1 MDALD
6 LSRWQF
12 AVTIAFH
19 FMFVPLSIGLALIV
33 AVMQTIWHRTGN
45 ETYLRMTRFWG
56 KLFLINFA
64 LGIVTGLVQEFQ
76 FGMNWSTYSRFVG
89 DVFGAPLAIEGLLAF
104 FLESTFLGLW
114 IFGWK
119 RLSPRVH
126 LATIW
131 IVAFGTVMS
140 ALFILAANSWMQH
153 PVGYE
158 INPATGRAEMHD
170 FLAML
175 TNSTLFTQFPHT
187 VLAALATGG
196 MFVVGVSSYHLIRKH
211 EVDAFLRSTAIGLV
225 VALVAT
231 VGVALS
237 GHQQAQM
244 VTRQQPMKM
253 AAAEALWETESGAG
267 LSLVVVTD
275 FDDRRN
281 SVDVR
286 LPNLLSLLATNRWN
300 GTVEGINDLQAKYEE
315 QYGPGS
321 YIPLVPVIYW
331 AFRLMVG
338 AGLLMILFTAIGL
351 WLHRRRRLEDARWF
365 HRLAPWGIV
374 LPLAANILGWTVTEM
389 GRQPWVVY
397 GLLKTRDAVSPSVGA
412 TFVLVTLIGFTLIYG
427 VLAAVDVYLLARF
440 SKAGPAPAEA
450 TAKDAY

>member
-1 MDALD
+1 MDSLD

-12 AVTIAFH
+12 AVTISFH
-19 FMFVPLSIGLALIV
+19 FMFVPLSIGLAFIV
-33 AVMQTIWHRTGN
+33 AAMQTAWYRTKN

-64 LGIVTGLVQEFQ
+64 LGVVTGLVQEFQ

-119 RLSPRVH
+119 RLSPRIH

-131 IVAFGTVMS
+131 IVAFGTVLS

-153 PVGYE
+153 PVGYAV
-158 INPATGRAEMHD
+158 NPTTGRAEMHD

-175 TNSTLFTQFPHT
+175 TNPTLYAQFPHT
-187 VLAALATGG
+187 VLAALTTGG
-196 MFVVGVSSYHLIRKH
+196 MFVVGVSSYHLIRKR
-211 EVDAFLRSTAIGLV
+211 EVDVFRRSAVVGLA

-231 VGVALS
+231 VGVAVT
-237 GHQQAQM
+237 GDQQAKM
-244 VTRQQPMKM
+244 IAEQQPMKL
-253 AAAEALWETESGAG
+253 AAAEALWQTESGAG
-267 LSLVVVTD
+267 LSIFGITD
-275 FDDRRN
+275 MGNHRN
-281 SVDVR
+281 TVDIR
-286 LPNLLSLLATNRWN
+286 LPHLLALLATNRWN
-300 GTVEGINDLQAKYEE
+300 GTVEGINDLQAKFEKE
-315 QYGPGS
+315 YGAGS
-321 YIPLVPVIYW
+321 YVPVVPVIYW

-351 WLHRRRRLEDARWF
+351 WLARRKKLENARWF
-365 HRLAPWGIV
+365 HRLAPWGIA
-374 LPLAANILGWTVTEM
+374 LPLAANILGWIVAEM

-397 GLLKTRDAVSPSVGA
+397 GLLKTDEAVSPSVGTA
-412 TFVLVTLIGFTLIYG
+412 FVLVTLIGFTLIYG
-427 VLAAVDVYLLARF
+427 VLAAIDVFLLARF
-440 SKAGPAPAEA
+440 SRTGPDPVEA
-450 TAKDAY
+450 AAKDAY

>member
-1 MDALD
+1 MDSLD

-19 FMFVPLSIGLALIV
+19 FMFVPLSIGLVFIV
-33 AVMQTIWHRTGN
+33 AAMQTAWYRTKN

-119 RLSPRVH
+119 RLSPRLH

-131 IVAFGTVMS
+131 IVAFGTVLS

-158 INPATGRAEMHD
+158 VNPVTGRAEMHD

-187 VLAALATGG
+187 VLAALTTGG

-211 EVDAFLRSTAIGLV
+211 ETDMFLRSIAFGLV
-225 VALVAT
+225 VALIAT
-231 VGVALS
+231 VGVAVS
-237 GHQQAQM
+237 GDQQAKM
-244 VTRQQPMKM
+244 VARQQPMKM

-267 LSLVVVTD
+267 LSLFVVTD
-275 FDDRRN
+275 MGDRRN
-281 SVDVR
+281 SIEIR
-286 LPNLLSLLATNRWN
+286 IPKLLSLLATNRLN
-300 GTVEGINDLQAKYEE
+300 GTVEGINDLQAEYEK

-321 YIPLVPVIYW
+321 YVPVVPVVYW

-351 WLHRRRRLEDARWF
+351 WLFRRRRLEGARWF
-365 HRLAPWGIV
+365 HRLAPWGIA

-397 GLLKTRDAVSPSVGA
+397 GLLKTDEAVSPSVGTA
-412 TFVLVTLIGFTLIYG
+412 FVLATLIGFTLIYG
-427 VLAAVDVYLLARF
+427 VLASIDVFLLARF
-440 SKAGPAPAEA
+440 SRTGPEPVEA
-450 TAKDAY
+450 AARDAY